1 MSDRRNENRD
11 TEEIRMTGE
20 EKSLRNNREL
30 CVYEGVGIQ
39 VRTLTATTDGTISV
53 KLEKR
58 VEDKGVQ
65 AWAVSMS
72 VIIS

>member
-11 TEEIRMTGE
+11 AEEIQMTGE